1 MKNLTKRIISSMLC
15 AAVTAVNLG
24 VGAVIPEMSAANLTV
39 NAASATNGTIFD
51 DRSQS
56 KLGND
61 TDSLAIKQADPYGTT
76 DSNGNGTK
84 WKALSV
90 VPEVF
95 GVYDCWCYLKDYTN
109 GKVGKGGTPTTASNY
124 TKLLAMAGINIGSGK
139 DDTVA
144 CIGYSTESPGV
155 YISLCD
161 AANGGFKTDGSFN
174 LSWKNICIINY
185 II

>member
-109 GKVGKGGTPTTASNY
+109 GKVGKGG
-124 TKLLAMAGINIGSGK
+124 
-139 DDTVA
+139 
-144 CIGYSTESPGV
+144 
-155 YISLCD
+155 
-161 AANGGFKTDGSFN
+161 F
-174 LSWKNICIINY
+174 
-185 II
+185 